1 MRPKH
6 YSPLRERGWQRSTR
20 VFSWDPRGL
29 GFKPTTLVPLDGRL
43 SGRKA
48 GNPYDF
54 LVTEATSMIGFGIDF
69 MARTNAA
76 TTFASNW
83 ALAQRSSSAS
93 ASVAARAFLYV
104 RSLVMGSY
112 ASATAIIP
120 PPKGILS
127 PPTACGYPQPSK

>member
-6 YSPLRERGWQRSTR
+6 YSPLRERGWQTSTR
-20 VFSWDPRGL
+20 VFSWAPRGL

-54 LVTEATSMIGFGIDF
+54 LVTQATSMIGFVIDF

-76 TTFASNW
+76 TTFSADW
-83 ALAQRSSSAS
+83 ALAQRASPAS
-93 ASVAARAFLYV
+93 ASLSARPFLY
-104 RSLVMGSY
+104 
-112 ASATAIIP
+112 
-120 PPKGILS
+120 
-127 PPTACGYPQPSK
+127 